1 MIQILLLI
9 LKIIGITLLAVIG
22 FVTILNTLIYDN
34 VHTREIN
41 VYTLNNENDIEYV
54 LRSLKNSFPKS
65 KITVTDLGS
74 EDATQEIVSKLG

>member
-1 MIQILLLI
+1 MIVFIAVLSA
-9 LKIIGITLLAVIG
+9 LAVIG

-34 VHTREIN
+34 VHTREIT